1 VRECH
6 QKTEAETVFYGR
18 DAMDERE
25 QRSELWSFREGT
37 LSPKDSIKNFRVEA
51 SDGHAGKVSWASY
64 APGES
69 YLVVSHMH
77 HLHETH
83 HVVPAGAVERIG
95 SDERT
100 VWLTLSRDEVEELP
114 EHHDPPAPVETW
126 IVDAINRATATQS
139 LGGDMV

>member
-1 VRECH
+1 MCGND

-37 LSPKDSIKNFRVEA
+37 FSPKDSIKNFRVEA
-51 SDGHAGKVSWASY
+51 SDGHTGKVSWASY

-77 HLHETH
+77 HLHEAH

-126 IVDAINRATATQS
+126 MVDAINRATATQS